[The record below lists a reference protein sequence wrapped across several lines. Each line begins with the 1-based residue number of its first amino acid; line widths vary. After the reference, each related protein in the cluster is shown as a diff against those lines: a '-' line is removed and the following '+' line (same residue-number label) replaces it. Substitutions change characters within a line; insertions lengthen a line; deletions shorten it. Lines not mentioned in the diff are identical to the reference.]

1 MIHRARFSRRLQA
14 FYATVVS
21 AAICCDFF
29 LFPSR
34 TIAARVR
41 VIEAGTPP
49 VGERALIV
57 SGILVALGILAFL
70 LNALRQRA
78 DIRRGLN
85 DAGKDVKSR

>member
-1 MIHRARFSRRLQA
+1 M
-14 FYATVVS
+14 
-21 AAICCDFF
+21 
-29 LFPSR
+29 
-34 TIAARVR
+34 
-41 VIEAGTPP
+41 IEAGTPP